1 MATLRLEI
9 VTPDRL
15 AFEGD
20 VESVVLP
27 GTEGELGVLPMH
39 IPLMTQIKPGEVVIS
54 QNGKK
59 DYLAVGEG
67 FATVTQTRVNI
78 LTDMAIEWQRIDEG
92 AAEAAIERAKATLA
106 GRHDLSEEEVSSVQG
121 ALLKSLAQLHVKR
134 RHHG

>member
-20 VESVVLP
+20 VESVVIP
-27 GTEGELGVLPMH
+27 GSEGELGVLPMH
-39 IPLMTQIKPGEVVIS
+39 IPLMTQIKPGELIIS
-54 QNGKK
+54 KDGKK

-67 FATVTQTRVNI
+67 FATVTQERVNI
-78 LTDMAIEWQRIDEG
+78 LTDMAIEWQRIDES

-106 GRHDLSEEEVSSVQG
+106 GKHDLSEEEVASVQ
-121 ALLKSLAQLHVKR
+121 ASLLKSIAQLHVKR
-134 RHHG
+134 RHHS

>member
-9 VTPDRL
+9 VTPDKL

-20 VESVVLP
+20 VDSVVIP
-27 GTEGELGVLPMH
+27 GSEGELGVLPMH

-67 FATVTQTRVNI
+67 FATVTQTNVNI
-78 LTDMAIEWQRIDEG
+78 LTDMAIEWQHIDES

-106 GRHDLSEEEVSSVQG
+106 GKHDLSEEEVASVQ
-121 ALLKSLAQLHVKR
+121 ASLLKSIAQLHVKR
-134 RHHG
+134 RHHS

>member
-20 VESVVLP
+20 VESVVIP

-39 IPLMTQIKPGEVVIS
+39 IPLMTQIKPGELVIMK
-54 QNGKK
+54 NGKK

-67 FATVTQTRVNI
+67 FATVTQERVNI
-78 LTDMAIEWQRIDEG
+78 LTDMAIEWQRIDET
-92 AAEAAIERAKATLA
+92 AAEAAIERAKSTLA
-106 GRHDLSEEEVSSVQG
+106 GKHDLSEEEVASVQ
-121 ALLKSLAQLHVKR
+121 ASLLKSIAQLHVKR
-134 RHHG
+134 RHHS